1 MTDIAPGLSG
11 AVTLYHVYL
20 NPVDTGERLHH
31 TMVSSECRDECIL
44 TLSGEGLRDSSY
56 SVEVSAENLIS
67 TGEKQNCSNRDI
79 GMSNISTK
87 IISKPQGGM

>member
-20 NPVDTGERLHH
+20 NPSDTGERLHH
-31 TMVSSECRDECIL
+31 TMASSDCRDKCIL
-44 TLSGEGLRDSSY
+44 TLSGEDLKDSSY

-67 TGEKQNCSNRDI
+67 TGEMQNCSNWEI
-79 GMSNISTK
+79 GMNSTFTNQCQRK
-87 IISKPQGGM
+87 